1 MAKIAVVEDN
11 DAMRAQLCGFI
22 AQYAQ
27 ESGHQL
33 DVTAF
38 SDGAQLVEP
47 YRPGFDIIFLDIEMP
62 KLGGMP
68 TAERIRRQ
76 DPDVVLVFVTNMA
89 QYAIRGYEVDALDF
103 VLKPVSYYQFS
114 TKLERALQ
122 RIQRRRGGQVALQ
135 VSGGVQLL
143 DTDDILYLE
152 TRDRLLHYHTATD
165 TWSVRGSLL
174 KAEKDLA
181 AYHFARCNQCYLVNL
196 QYVKAVEN
204 DFVHINTDRLEISRR
219 QRAAFLTAVAFCLPL
234 KHRPGFRL
242 RTLGMLLPLIGLT
255 YVLDPAAQSTSLHEL
270 QFSLLALYVSF
281 FVLLGMMIYA
291 CVEIDRKGALY
302 CAMWSLLTSQTAY
315 EGWWL
320 AEVLF
325 ERRGTPLDIDGLP
338 VRLAQL
344 TIGTVFYFVICNA
357 LSRKMSY
364 KGEYHIGPR
373 QLTSA
378 FFVGI
383 LFMFQAALLSSREM
397 FEMPASI
404 AGTVL
409 IGQFYFLT
417 LLYFQTEVFKKS
429 AYRK

>member
-1 MAKIAVVEDN
+1 MQERRHSRWRKSPWS
-11 DAMRAQLCGFI
+11 RTTTPCGRSSAGSS

-152 TRDRLLHYHTATD
+152 TRDRLCTT
-165 TWSVRGSLL
+165 TRPRIPGRC
-174 KAEKDLA
+174 A
-181 AYHFARCNQCYLVNL
+181 AVC
-196 QYVKAVEN
+196 
-204 DFVHINTDRLEISRR
+204 
-219 QRAAFLTAVAFCLPL
+219 
-234 KHRPGFRL
+234 
-242 RTLGMLLPLIGLT
+242 
-255 YVLDPAAQSTSLHEL
+255 
-270 QFSLLALYVSF
+270 
-281 FVLLGMMIYA
+281 
-291 CVEIDRKGALY
+291 
-302 CAMWSLLTSQTAY
+302 
-315 EGWWL
+315 
-320 AEVLF
+320 
-325 ERRGTPLDIDGLP
+325 
-338 VRLAQL
+338 
-344 TIGTVFYFVICNA
+344 
-357 LSRKMSY
+357 
-364 KGEYHIGPR
+364 
-373 QLTSA
+373 
-378 FFVGI
+378 
-383 LFMFQAALLSSREM
+383 
-397 FEMPASI
+397 
-404 AGTVL
+404 
-409 IGQFYFLT
+409 
-417 LLYFQTEVFKKS
+417 
-429 AYRK
+429 

>member
-1 MAKIAVVEDN
+1 MAQIAVVEDN

-62 KLGGMP
+62 TLGGMP

-122 RIQRRRGGQVALQ
+122 RIRRRRGGQVALQ

-196 QYVKAVEN
+196 RHVRGVQDDLVQVGEERLE
-204 DFVHINTDRLEISRR
+204 RLEISRR
-219 QRAAFLTAVAFCLPL
+219 FSGRAGGLCRGCAVGGYTSDMGDLCCRPVRCGAGLLAAAEKTQEFYHA
-234 KHRPGFRL
+234 HRPEFYRGSAVCAGHHLGQQRPCQVGDAAGDLRRL
-242 RTLGMLLPLIGLT
+242 FHLGYGVNP
-255 YVLDPAAQSTSLHEL
+255 SLHVAGLVGQRIL
-270 QFSLLALYVSF
+270 QHL
-281 FVLLGMMIYA
+281 
-291 CVEIDRKGALY
+291 DR
-302 CAMWSLLTSQTAY
+302 
-315 EGWWL
+315 
-320 AEVLF
+320 
-325 ERRGTPLDIDGLP
+325 PDDG
-338 VRLAQL
+338 
-344 TIGTVFYFVICNA
+344 
-357 LSRKMSY
+357 
-364 KGEYHIGPR
+364 
-373 QLTSA
+373 
-378 FFVGI
+378 VG
-383 LFMFQAALLSSREM
+383 L
-397 FEMPASI
+397 
-404 AGTVL
+404 
-409 IGQFYFLT
+409 
-417 LLYFQTEVFKKS
+417 
-429 AYRK
+429 

>member
-122 RIQRRRGGQVALQ
+122 RIQRRRGGQ
-135 VSGGVQLL
+135 
-143 DTDDILYLE
+143 
-152 TRDRLLHYHTATD
+152 ATD

-196 QYVKAVEN
+196 RHVRGVQDDLVQVGEE
-204 DFVHINTDRLEISRR
+204 RLEISRR
-219 QRAAFLTAVAFCLPL
+219 QRTAFLAALAA
-234 KHRPGFRL
+234 
-242 RTLGMLLPLIGLT
+242 
-255 YVLDPAAQSTSLHEL
+255 YV
-270 QFSLLALYVSF
+270 
-281 FVLLGMMIYA
+281 G
-291 CVEIDRKGALY
+291 GAL
-302 CAMWSLLTSQTAY
+302 
-315 EGWWL
+315 
-320 AEVLF
+320 
-325 ERRGTPLDIDGLP
+325 
-338 VRLAQL
+338 
-344 TIGTVFYFVICNA
+344 
-357 LSRKMSY
+357 
-364 KGEYHIGPR
+364 
-373 QLTSA
+373 
-378 FFVGI
+378 
-383 LFMFQAALLSSREM
+383 
-397 FEMPASI
+397 
-404 AGTVL
+404 
-409 IGQFYFLT
+409 
-417 LLYFQTEVFKKS
+417 
-429 AYRK
+429 

>member
-196 QYVKAVEN
+196 RHVRGVQDDLVQVGEE
-204 DFVHINTDRLEISRR
+204 RLEISRR
-219 QRAAFLTAVAFCLPL
+219 QRTAFLAALALAVMAAGFTPL
-234 KHRPGFRL
+234 AIRRKAASYRAVSRSLRISGVIVASPPRFRYRVYRAALSGGARRYPVFRVPAGSCPLLRGGRQILRQTRPHHRAGHPCRHRPH
-242 RTLGMLLPLIGLT
+242 
-255 YVLDPAAQSTSLHEL
+255 Q
-270 QFSLLALYVSF
+270 
-281 FVLLGMMIYA
+281 
-291 CVEIDRKGALY
+291 C
-302 CAMWSLLTSQTAY
+302 
-315 EGWWL
+315 
-320 AEVLF
+320 
-325 ERRGTPLDIDGLP
+325 
-338 VRLAQL
+338 
-344 TIGTVFYFVICNA
+344 
-357 LSRKMSY
+357 
-364 KGEYHIGPR
+364 
-373 QLTSA
+373 
-378 FFVGI
+378 
-383 LFMFQAALLSSREM
+383 
-397 FEMPASI
+397 
-404 AGTVL
+404 
-409 IGQFYFLT
+409 
-417 LLYFQTEVFKKS
+417 
-429 AYRK
+429 

>member
-38 SDGAQLVEP
+38 SDGAQL
-47 YRPGFDIIFLDIEMP
+47 LDIEMP
-62 KLGGMP
+62 TLGGMP

-76 DPDVVLVFVTNMA
+76 DPEVVLVFVTNMA

-196 QYVKAVEN
+196 RHVRGVQDDLVQVGEE
-204 DFVHINTDRLEISRR
+204 RLEISRR
-219 QRAAFLTAVAFCLPL
+219 QRTAFLAALAA
-234 KHRPGFRL
+234 
-242 RTLGMLLPLIGLT
+242 
-255 YVLDPAAQSTSLHEL
+255 YV
-270 QFSLLALYVSF
+270 
-281 FVLLGMMIYA
+281 G
-291 CVEIDRKGALY
+291 GAL
-302 CAMWSLLTSQTAY
+302 
-315 EGWWL
+315 
-320 AEVLF
+320 
-325 ERRGTPLDIDGLP
+325 
-338 VRLAQL
+338 
-344 TIGTVFYFVICNA
+344 
-357 LSRKMSY
+357 
-364 KGEYHIGPR
+364 
-373 QLTSA
+373 
-378 FFVGI
+378 
-383 LFMFQAALLSSREM
+383 
-397 FEMPASI
+397 
-404 AGTVL
+404 
-409 IGQFYFLT
+409 
-417 LLYFQTEVFKKS
+417 
-429 AYRK
+429 